1 MTLDDILAYHVPPP
15 TPKSIR
21 NDTRLSVLRPHFMHI
36 NTSEE
41 LVANS
46 EKYKE
51 SNIQKV
57 IGKNAARAFKMN
69 PESTGLDLDILKTHI
84 QMAHDLG
91 IEGLLQKITDDR
103 RSHMVQPI
111 QPTTMIP
118 PPDVHTTTSRPPY
131 PTKEAMEAMQ
141 HVHKGIELIIDPNLL
156 VSNNRRPRPK
166 NLDLAMERAVR
177 KQIDKGTMIALP
189 QALFEELCQQQS
201 IPYHDSSNFF
211 VAKDRTDPD
220 DAGRLIIDFKK
231 SHINNPTSKQ
241 FYELQDGPYGDAT
254 VIDIC
259 IKILAL
265 AKMHPMKKI
274 YICFADI
281 VACFTRIPI
290 AARNIPMLSTSF
302 LKDDIR
308 MVALSS
314 GAPFGLN
321 ESNSTQK
328 SITEAINAV
337 VNHLDMTDLG
347 RVTGTIYIDDM
358 IAVRLWDEVLQ
369 FYQTRHATS
378 DQFEGSDSISKD
390 KSKFGQVIKTLGYL
404 FNTIDKTIGAS
415 DTLIEKYIWAVCHLL
430 PTHISIGTPIILHT
444 AQVVSSYL
452 HLIAITAYPL
462 KAFSKG
468 LARATRQ
475 VEQKAKS
482 TVHLSADAI
491 IDLQYHRQSSTYLS
505 TMPVVCLYQC
515 I

>member
-1 MTLDDILAYHVPPP
+1 MTMTDIMSYHIEPP
-15 TPKSIR
+15 TPPSTR

-36 NTSEE
+36 NTNED
-41 LVANS
+41 LIANS

-51 SNIQKV
+51 SNIQKI
-57 IGKNAARAFKMN
+57 IGKNASRAFEIN
-69 PESTGLDLDILKTHI
+69 PESTGLDLNVLHNHI
-84 QMAHDLG
+84 QLAHDLG

-111 QPTTMIP
+111 HPTIMIP

-131 PTKEAMEAMQ
+131 PTKEAMEAMK
-141 HVHKGIELIIDPNLL
+141 HVYKGIELIIDPDLL
-156 VSNNRRPRPK
+156 VPNNYRPRPK

-189 QALFEELCQQQS
+189 QALFEELCQRQS
-201 IPYHDSSNFF
+201 IPYHDSPNFF
-211 VAKDRTDPD
+211 VAKDCTDPD

-231 SHINNPTSKQ
+231 SHINNPTSKE
-241 FYELQDGPYGDAT
+241 FYAQQDGPYGDAT

-265 AKMHPMKKI
+265 AETHPMEKI

-290 AARNIPMLSTSF
+290 AARSIPMLSTSF
-302 LKDDIR
+302 LTESVR
-308 MVALSS
+308 MVALST

-321 ESNSTQK
+321 ASNSTQK

-337 VNHLDMTDLG
+337 VNYLDMTDLG
-347 RVTGTIYIDDM
+347 RITGTIYIDDM
-358 IAVRLWDEVLQ
+358 IAVRLWDEILQ

-378 DQFEGSDSISKD
+378 DQFEGSDSISKE

-415 DTLIEKYIWAVCHLL
+415 DTLIEKYI
-430 PTHISIGTPIILHT
+430 
-444 AQVVSSYL
+444 
-452 HLIAITAYPL
+452 
-462 KAFSKG
+462 
-468 LARATRQ
+468 
-475 VEQKAKS
+475 
-482 TVHLSADAI
+482 
-491 IDLQYHRQSSTYLS
+491 
-505 TMPVVCLYQC
+505 
-515 I
+515 